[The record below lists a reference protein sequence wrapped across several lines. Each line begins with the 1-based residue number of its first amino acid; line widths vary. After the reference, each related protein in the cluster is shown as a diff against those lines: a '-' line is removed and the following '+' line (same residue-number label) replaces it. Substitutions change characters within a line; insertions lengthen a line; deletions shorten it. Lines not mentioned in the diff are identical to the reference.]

1 MTDTVNTTIVEGAF
15 NRLHIRYRKID
26 FTDGTLSFCTPPNG
40 LTFDLFTG
48 TDGSIRLWRFVGS
61 VPVEKAGACFE
72 YRKPEY
78 PHTAIGFEVTEEGDL
93 CFYAE
98 QIINATDPQKEHR
111 ILKMI
116 SGYFEIISTVNFK
129 NAEP

>member
-1 MTDTVNTTIVEGAF
+1 MTNTVNITIVEAAF
-15 NRLHIRYRKID
+15 DRLHIRYRKIE
-26 FTDGTLSFCTPPNG
+26 FTDGSLFFCTPLNG

-61 VPVEKAGACFE
+61 APVEKAGARFE

-78 PHTAIGFEVTEEGDL
+78 PHTAIGLEVTEEGDL

-98 QIINATDPQKEHR
+98 QIINAANPQKKHR

-116 SGYFEIISTVNFK
+116 SGYSEIISTVNFK
-129 NAEP
+129 NAEL